1 MKTKTKNMFLIAA
14 ALTFLI
20 TGVSF
25 ANDWSRGPYGH
36 QPRWQAKQH
45 FHKGPGYR
53 LDGYRNHFGGHRY
66 HRYDSRPYYKR
77 HYYPESFHRYHRHYR
92 GYPLY
97 DYHYFGSLV
106 R

>member
-1 MKTKTKNMFLIAA
+1 MFLIAA

-25 ANDWSRGPYGH
+25 ANDWSRGPDRY
-36 QPRWQAKQH
+36 QPRWQAQQH
-45 FHKGPGYR
+45 FHKAPGYR
-53 LDGYRNHFGGHRY
+53 SPGYRNRFLGHKYRG
-66 HRYDSRPYYKR
+66 YDKRLYYKR
-77 HYYPESFHRYHRHYR
+77 HYHPGSFHRYHRHRR

-97 DYHYFGSLV
+97 DYHHFGSLV